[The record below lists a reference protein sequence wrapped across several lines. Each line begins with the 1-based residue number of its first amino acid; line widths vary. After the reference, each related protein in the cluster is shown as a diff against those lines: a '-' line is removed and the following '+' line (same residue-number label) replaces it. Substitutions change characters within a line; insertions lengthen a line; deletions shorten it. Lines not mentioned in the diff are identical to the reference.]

1 MILRVPDKGKNF
13 MFSSITKCTNEMF
26 KGFVMDVIDII
37 DSNPNR
43 FQISVLVIIIKHQAE
58 NLK

>member
-1 MILRVPDKGKNF
+1 